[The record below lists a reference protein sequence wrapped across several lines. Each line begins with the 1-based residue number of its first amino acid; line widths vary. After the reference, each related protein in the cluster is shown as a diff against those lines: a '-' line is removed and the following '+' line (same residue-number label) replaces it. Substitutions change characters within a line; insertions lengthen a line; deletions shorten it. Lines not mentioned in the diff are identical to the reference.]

1 MVKANIVFS
10 RVGFRPSNPDVCR
23 RFLYNQ
29 FPSMNTPDLAHLFPA
44 DNGQIP
50 ADYRIEPIHQRE
62 YLLNGEMRPWDG
74 PVSDVYSPVCV
85 PDADGTLQRQLVGS
99 FPVTGPQQALE
110 ALEAAVA
117 AYDNGRGEWP
127 QMAVADRIACMETFV
142 GKMLEQKKLVV
153 NLIMWE
159 IGKNL
164 ADATKEFDRT
174 VTYIYDTIDTL
185 KNMDRNSSRF
195 RIEEGIIGQIRRSPL
210 GVVLAMGP
218 FNYPLNETYTTL
230 IPAILMG
237 NTILF
242 KTPKH
247 GSLLHYPLLEAFRS
261 SFPKGV
267 VNSLYGRGANVI
279 PPVMQSGKVN
289 VLTLIG
295 SSRVADELQRQHPKL
310 NRLRSIMSLDAKNAA
325 IILPDADLDVAVKEC
340 LLGSLS
346 FNGQRCTAIKIIW
359 AHRSIADEF
368 LKRFSPEVSKLK
380 PGMPWNAGVQITP
393 LPEPTKTQYLTDI
406 ITDAEAG
413 GASIVN
419 EGGGQTLASLFRP
432 AVVYPVKEG
441 MRLYREEQFGPVV
454 PVVVYDDVEEFIE
467 YLITDDHGM
476 QASIFGTDTTKIA
489 QLIDPLVNLVSRVN
503 INAQCQRGPDTF
515 PFTGRKDS
523 AEGTLS
529 VEDALRS
536 FSIRSA
542 VATKD
547 SEANKA
553 ILNDIVS
560 HHRSQFL
567 STNFI
572 F

>member
-1 MVKANIVFS
+1 MQGFS
-10 RVGFRPSNPDVCR
+10 LAD
-23 RFLYNQ
+23 RFPQ
-29 FPSMNTPDLAHLFPA
+29 DAS
-44 DNGQIP
+44 QIP
-50 ADYRIEPIHQRE
+50 AEYRIEPIHQRE
-62 YLLNGEMRPWDG
+62 YLLNGEMCPWNG
-74 PVSDVYSPVCV
+74 KVSDVYSPVCL
-85 PDADGTLQRQLVGS
+85 PDADGVLQRQLLGS
-99 FPVTGPQQALE
+99 FPVTGPEQALE
-110 ALEAAVA
+110 ALDAAVA

-127 QMAVADRIACMETFV
+127 QMSVAGRIQCMDTFV
-142 GKMLEQKKLVV
+142 GKMLEQRKLVI
-153 NLIMWE
+153 NLLMWE

-174 VTYIYDTIDTL
+174 VKYIYDTIDAL

-210 GVVLAMGP
+210 GVVLSMGP

-237 NTILF
+237 NTIVF

-247 GSLLHYPLLEAFRS
+247 GSLLHYPLLDAFRT

-267 VNSLYGRGANVI
+267 VNSLYGRGADVV
-279 PPVMQSGKVN
+279 PVVMRTGKIN
-289 VLTLIG
+289 VLTLIA
-295 SSRVADELQRQHPKL
+295 SSRVADELQRHHPKL

-359 AHRSIADEF
+359 AHRSIVDEF
-368 LKRFSPEVSKLK
+368 LKRFIPEVDKLK
-380 PGMPWNAGVQITP
+380 LGMPWDNGAQITP
-393 LPEPTKTQYLTDI
+393 LPELTKTGYLTDI
-406 ITDAEAG
+406 IADAEAG
-413 GASIVN
+413 GASILN
-419 EGGGQTLASLFRP
+419 EGGGEVTASIFKP
-432 AVVYPVKEG
+432 AVMYPVREG
-441 MRLYREEQFGPVV
+441 MRLYREEQFGPIV
-454 PVVVYDDVEEFIE
+454 PVVAYDDEEEFIQ

-476 QASIFGTDTTKIA
+476 QASIFGTDTDAIA
-489 QLIDPLVNLVSRVN
+489 RLIDPLVNLVSRVN

-547 SEANKA
+547 TDTNKA
-553 ILNDIVS
+553 ILNGIVS
-560 HHRSQFL
+560 ERKSEFL

>member
-1 MVKANIVFS
+1 
-10 RVGFRPSNPDVCR
+10 
-23 RFLYNQ
+23 
-29 FPSMNTPDLAHLFPA
+29 MNDPQLTRLFPA
-44 DNGQIP
+44 EDQIP
-50 ADYRIEPIHQRE
+50 ADYSIDPIHQRE
-62 YLLNGEMRPWDG
+62 YLLNGEMRQWNG
-74 PVSDVYSPVCV
+74 PVSEVYSPVCL
-85 PDADGTLQRQLVGS
+85 PTADGTLQRKLVGS
-99 FPVTGPQQALE
+99 FPVTGPAEALE

-127 QMAVADRIACMETFV
+127 QMAVAARIECMESFV
-142 GKMLEQKKLVV
+142 GKMLERKKLVV

-174 VTYIYDTIDTL
+174 IKYIYDTIDTL
-185 KNMDRNSSRF
+185 KTIDRNSSRF

-247 GSLLHYPLLEAFRS
+247 GSLLHYPLLEAFRT

-267 VNSLYGRGANVI
+267 VNSMYGRGADVI

-295 SSRVADELQRQHPKL
+295 SSRVADQLQRQHPKL

-325 IILPDADLDVAVKEC
+325 IILPDADLDVAVSEC

-359 AHRSIADEF
+359 VHRSVADDF
-368 LKRFSPEVSKLK
+368 LRRFSAQVSKLK
-380 PGMPWNAGVQITP
+380 PGMPWDAGVQITP
-393 LPEPTKTQYLTDI
+393 LPEPSKPDYLADCI
-406 ITDAEAG
+406 RDAEAN
-413 GASIVN
+413 GAKIMN
-419 EGGGQTLASLFRP
+419 EGGGEVAESLFKP

-441 MRLYREEQFGPVV
+441 MKLYREEQFGPIV
-454 PVVVYDDVEEFIE
+454 PVVPFDDTEEFID

-476 QASIFGTDTTKIA
+476 QASIFGTDTNAIA

-547 SEANKA
+547 TDANKE
-553 ILNDIVS
+553 ILNDIVG
-560 HHRSQFL
+560 HHKSEFL

>member
-1 MVKANIVFS
+1 MA
-10 RVGFRPSNPDVCR
+10 
-23 RFLYNQ
+23 L
-29 FPSMNTPDLAHLFPA
+29 TELFPA
-44 DNGQIP
+44 DLTQIP
-50 ADYRIEPIHQRE
+50 AQYRIEPIHQRE
-62 YLLNGEMRPWDG
+62 YLLNGEMKPWTG
-74 PVSDVYSPVCV
+74 KTAEVFSAVGM
-85 PDADGTLQRQLVGS
+85 PDSNGVWQRQLVGS
-99 FPVTGPQQALE
+99 YPVFGPTEAMAALD
-110 ALEAAVA
+110 AAVA

-127 QMAVADRIACMETFV
+127 QMSVAGRLECMDVFI
-142 GKMLEQKKLVV
+142 GKMLQQRTLVI

-174 VTYIYDTIDTL
+174 LKYIYDTIEAL
-185 KNMDRNSSRF
+185 KTMDRNSSQF

-210 GVVLAMGP
+210 GVVLSMGP

-247 GSLLHYPLLEAFRS
+247 GSLLHYPMLEAFRS

-267 VNSLYGRGANVI
+267 INSLYGRGADVI

-295 SSRVADELQRQHPKL
+295 SSRVADQLQRQHPKL
-310 NRLRSIMSLDAKNAA
+310 NRLRSVMSLDAKNAA
-325 IILPDADLDVAVKEC
+325 IILPDADLDVAVQEC

-359 AHRSIADEF
+359 AHRSIVDQF
-368 LKRFSPEVSKLK
+368 LAKFTPLVSNLKL
-380 PGMPWNAGVQITP
+380 GMPWTGGAQITP
-393 LPEPTKTQYLTDI
+393 LPEVGKTESMTAYI
-406 ITDAEAG
+406 RDAEAG
-413 GASIVN
+413 GASIMN
-419 EGGGQTLASLFRP
+419 EGGGQTEGSLFRP
-432 AVVYPVKEG
+432 AVMYPVREG
-441 MRLYREEQFGPVV
+441 MKLYRDEQFGPVV
-454 PVVVYDDVEEFIE
+454 PVVAYDEVEEFIE

-476 QASIFGTDTTKIA
+476 QASIFGTNTSAIA
-489 QLIDPLVNLVSRVN
+489 ALIDPLVNLVSRVN

-529 VEDALRS
+529 VDDALRS

-547 SEANKA
+547 TAANKA
-553 ILNDIVS
+553 ILNEIVS
-560 HHRSQFL
+560 EHKSGFL
-567 STNFI
+567 STKFI

>member
-1 MVKANIVFS
+1 
-10 RVGFRPSNPDVCR
+10 
-23 RFLYNQ
+23 
-29 FPSMNTPDLAHLFPA
+29 MNDAQLTSLFPA
-44 DNGQIP
+44 DNSQIP
-50 ADYRIEPIHQRE
+50 AEYRIEPIHQRE
-62 YLLNGEMRPWDG
+62 YLLNGEMRSWDG
-74 PVSDVYSPVCV
+74 PTADVYSPICL
-85 PDADGTLQRQLVGS
+85 PDANGTLQRQLVGS
-99 FPVTGPQQALE
+99 FPVTGPEQALE
-110 ALEAAVA
+110 ALNAAVA

-127 QMAVADRIACMETFV
+127 QMSTAGRIGCMETFI
-142 GKMLEQKKLVV
+142 GKMLEQRSLVI

-174 VTYIYDTIDTL
+174 VKYIYDTIDTL

-195 RIEEGIIGQIRRSPL
+195 RMEEGIIGQIRRSPL

-247 GSLLHYPLLEAFRS
+247 GSLLHYPLLEAFRT

-267 VNSLYGRGANVI
+267 VNSLYGRGANVV

-295 SSRVADELQRQHPKL
+295 SSKVADELQRQHPKL

-325 IILPDADLDVAVKEC
+325 IILPDADLDVAVSEC

-359 AHRSIADEF
+359 AHRSIADQF
-368 LKRFSPEVSKLK
+368 LAKFSPEVSKLK
-380 PGMPWNAGVQITP
+380 PGMPWQAGVQITP
-393 LPEPTKTQYLTDI
+393 LPEPTKTGYLTDI
-406 ITDAEAG
+406 IADAEAG
-413 GASIVN
+413 GASVVN
-419 EGGGQTLASLFRP
+419 EEGGKTVASLFKP

-441 MRLYREEQFGPVV
+441 MRLYREEQFGPVI
-454 PVVVYDDVEEFIE
+454 PVVVYDDTEEFIE

-489 QLIDPLVNLVSRVN
+489 ELIDPLVNLVSRVN

-547 SEANKA
+547 TAANKA
-553 ILNDIVS
+553 ILNEIVGEHKS
-560 HHRSQFL
+560 EFL

>member
-1 MVKANIVFS
+1 MNNDQLAQ
-10 RVGFRPSNPDVCR
+10 
-23 RFLYNQ
+23 L
-29 FPSMNTPDLAHLFPA
+29 FPSEN
-44 DNGQIP
+44 QIP
-50 ADYRIEPIHQRE
+50 SDYQIEPIHQRE
-62 YLLNGEMRPWDG
+62 YLINGEMRRWDG
-74 PVSDVYSPVCV
+74 AVSDVYSPVCI
-85 PDADGTLQRQLVGS
+85 AAEDGTLQRKLVGS
-99 FPVTGPQQALE
+99 FPVTTPKEALE
-110 ALEAAVA
+110 ALDAAVT

-127 QMAVADRIACMETFV
+127 MMSVSGRIACMETFI

-174 VTYIYDTIDTL
+174 VKYIYDTIDAL
-185 KNMDRNSSRF
+185 KDMDRSSSRF
-195 RIEEGIIGQIRRSPL
+195 RIEEGIIGQIRRAPL

-230 IPAILMG
+230 IPSILMG

-247 GSLLHYPLLEAFRS
+247 GSLLHYPLLEAFRT

-267 VNSLYGRGANVI
+267 VNSLYGRGADVV
-279 PPVMQSGKVN
+279 PPVMGSGKVN

-295 SSRVADELQRQHPKL
+295 SSKVADQLQRQHPKL
-310 NRLRSIMSLDAKNAA
+310 NRLRSILSLDAKNAA
-325 IILPDADLDVAVKEC
+325 IILPDADLDVAVNEC

-359 AHRSIADEF
+359 VHESIADAF
-368 LKRFSPEVSKLK
+368 LQKFSAEVSKQK
-380 PGMPWNAGVQITP
+380 PGMPWDNGVQITP
-393 LPEPTKTQYLTDI
+393 LPEPHKPDYLADCI
-406 ITDAEAG
+406 RDAEAG
-413 GASIVN
+413 GARVMN
-419 EGGGQTLASLFRP
+419 EGGGLVAESLFKP

-441 MRLYREEQFGPVV
+441 MKLYREEQFGPVI
-454 PVVVYDDVEEFIE
+454 PVVPFSDADAFLD

-476 QASIFGTDTTKIA
+476 QASIFGSDPNKIA
-489 QLIDPLVNLVSRVN
+489 ELIDPLVSLVCRVN

-536 FSIRSA
+536 FSIRA
-542 VATKD
+542 VVATKD
-547 SEANKA
+547 TQSNKE
-553 ILNDIVS
+553 ILNDIVGEHKS
-560 HHRSQFL
+560 GFL

>member
-1 MVKANIVFS
+1 MILTDF
-10 RVGFRPSNPDVCR
+10 
-23 RFLYNQ
+23 
-29 FPSMNTPDLAHLFPA
+29 FPNDA
-44 DNGQIP
+44 DQIP
-50 ADYRIEPIHQRE
+50 AAYRITPIHQRE
-62 YLLNGEMRPWDG
+62 YLLNGEMKPWTG
-74 PVSDVYSPVCV
+74 KVAEVYSPVSM
-85 PDADGTLQRQLVGS
+85 PDADGVLQRQLVGS
-99 FPVTGPQQALE
+99 FPVTGPEQAME

-127 QMAVADRIACMETFV
+127 QMPVAGRIACLETFI
-142 GKMLEQKKLVV
+142 GKMLTQRALVI
-153 NLIMWE
+153 NLLMWE

-174 VTYIYDTIDTL
+174 VKYMYDTINAL
-185 KNMDRNSSRF
+185 KDMDRNSARF
-195 RIEEGIIGQIRRSPL
+195 RVEEGIIGQIRRAPL
-210 GVVLAMGP
+210 GVVLSMGP

-247 GSLLHYPLLEAFRS
+247 GSLLHYPLLDAFRT

-267 VNSLYGRGANVI
+267 VNSLYGRGADVV
-279 PPVMQSGKVN
+279 PPVMQSGKIN
-289 VLTLIG
+289 VLTLIA
-295 SSRVADELQRQHPKL
+295 SSRVADELQRHHPKL
-310 NRLRSIMSLDAKNAA
+310 NRLRSVMSLDAKNAA
-325 IILPDADLDVAVKEC
+325 IILPDADLDVAVSEC

-359 AHRSIADEF
+359 AHRSIVDAF
-368 LKRFSPEVSKLK
+368 LEKFIPAVNALRL
-380 PGMPWNAGVQITP
+380 GMPWDNKVQITP
-393 LPEPTKTQYLTDI
+393 LPELTKTASMTNYI
-406 ITDAEAG
+406 RDAEAG
-413 GASIVN
+413 GASVMN
-419 EGGGQTLASLFRP
+419 EGGGQTDGSLFRP
-432 AVVYPVKEG
+432 AVVYPVREG
-441 MRLYREEQFGPVV
+441 MKLYREEQFGPVV
-454 PVVVYDDVEEFIE
+454 PVVAYDDVEEFID

-476 QASIFGTDTTKIA
+476 QASIFGQDTNAIA
-489 QLIDPLVNLVSRVN
+489 QLIDPLVTLVSRVN

-547 SEANKA
+547 TAANKL
-553 ILNDIVS
+553 ILNDIVAER
-560 HHRSQFL
+560 RSTFL
-567 STNFI
+567 STQFI

>member
-1 MVKANIVFS
+1 
-10 RVGFRPSNPDVCR
+10 
-23 RFLYNQ
+23 
-29 FPSMNTPDLAHLFPA
+29 MNDSQLSSLFPTE
-44 DNGQIP
+44 DQIP
-50 ADYRIEPIHQRE
+50 VEYRIEPIHQRE
-62 YLLNGEMRPWDG
+62 YLLNGEMRSWNGD
-74 PVSDVYSPVCV
+74 VSEVYSPVCI
-85 PDADGTLQRQLVGS
+85 PAADGTLQRKLVGS
-99 FPVTGPQQALE
+99 FPVTGPKEAME
-110 ALEAAVA
+110 ALDAAVA

-127 QMAVADRIACMETFV
+127 QMSVTNRIACMETFV

-164 ADATKEFDRT
+164 ADANKEFDRT

-340 LLGSLS
+340 LLGTLS

-368 LKRFSPEVSKLK
+368 LKRFNPEVSKLK

-393 LPEPTKTQYLTDI
+393 LPEPNKPQYLTDI
-406 ITDAEAG
+406 IADAQAG
-413 GASIVN
+413 GASVQN
-419 EGGGQTLASLFRP
+419 EGGGETEASLFLP
-432 AVVYPVKEG
+432 AVVYPVKDG
-441 MRLYREEQFGPVV
+441 MKLYREEQFGPVI
-454 PVVVYDDVEEFIE
+454 PVVAYDDVEEFIE

-476 QASIFGTDTTKIA
+476 QASIFGGDTTQIA
-489 QLIDPLVNLVSRVN
+489 HLIDPLVNLVSRVN

-547 SEANKA
+547 TDANKA

-560 HHRSQFL
+560 QHRSEFL

>member
-1 MVKANIVFS
+1 
-10 RVGFRPSNPDVCR
+10 
-23 RFLYNQ
+23 
-29 FPSMNTPDLAHLFPA
+29 MNDSKLSELFPTSA
-44 DNGQIP
+44 DQIP
-50 ADYRIEPIHQRE
+50 AEYHIEPIHQRE
-62 YLLNGEMRPWDG
+62 YLLDGEMRAWNG
-74 PVSDVYSPVCV
+74 PVSEVYSPVCL
-85 PDADGTLQRQLVGS
+85 PGPDGTLQRQLVGS
-99 FPVTGPQQALE
+99 FPVTGPTEAVE
-110 ALEAAVA
+110 ALNAAVA

-127 QMAVADRIACMETFV
+127 QMSVAGRIGCMETFI
-142 GKMLEQKKLVV
+142 GKMLEQRTLVI

-174 VTYIYDTIDTL
+174 VKYIYDTIDTL

-247 GSLLHYPLLEAFRS
+247 GSLLHYPLLEAFRT

-325 IILPDADLDVAVKEC
+325 IILPDADLNIAVQEC
-340 LLGSLS
+340 LLGTLS

-359 AHRSIADEF
+359 AHRSIVDKF
-368 LKRFSPEVSKLK
+368 LEQFGPEVSKLK
-380 PGMPWNAGVQITP
+380 PGMPWDAKVQITP
-393 LPEPTKTQYLTDI
+393 LPEPTKPEYLADI
-406 ITDAEAG
+406 IADAAAG

-419 EGGGQTLASLFRP
+419 EGGGETMASLFKP

-441 MRLYREEQFGPVV
+441 MKLYREEQFGPVI
-454 PVVVYDDVEEFIE
+454 PVVVYDDVEEFID

-476 QASIFGTDTTKIA
+476 QASIFGTDTTKIS

-547 SEANKA
+547 TASNKE
-553 ILNDIVS
+553 ILNEIVG
-560 HHRSQFL
+560 HHQSTFL

>member
-1 MVKANIVFS
+1 MVAAQS
-10 RVGFRPSNPDVCR
+10 PE
-23 RFLYNQ
+23 
-29 FPSMNTPDLAHLFPA
+29 LASLFPKDTA
-44 DNGQIP
+44 QIP
-50 ADYRIEPIHQRE
+50 SDFRIEPIHQRE
-62 YLLNGEMRPWDG
+62 YLLNGVMRQWTG
-74 PVSDVYSPVCV
+74 PVSEVYSPICI
-85 PDADGTLQRQLVGS
+85 PDADGTLKRQLVGS
-99 FPVTGPQQALE
+99 FPVTTPKEALE
-110 ALEAAVA
+110 ALDAAVA

-127 QMAVADRIACMETFV
+127 QMSVAGRIECMETFI
-142 GKMLEQKKLVV
+142 GKMLEQRKLVI

-174 VTYIYDTIDTL
+174 VKYIYDTIDTL

-247 GSLLHYPLLEAFRS
+247 GSLLHYPLLEAFRT

-267 VNSLYGRGANVI
+267 VNSLYGRGADVV

-295 SSRVADELQRQHPKL
+295 SSRVADQLQRQHPKL
-310 NRLRSIMSLDAKNAA
+310 NRLRSVMSLDAKNAA

-359 AHRSIADEF
+359 AHRSIVDEF
-368 LKRFSPEVSKLK
+368 LKRFNPEVSKQKL
-380 PGMPWNAGVQITP
+380 GMPWTDGTQITP
-393 LPEPTKTQYLTDI
+393 LPEPHKTEYLADI
-406 ITDAEAG
+406 IADAKVG

-419 EGGGQTLASLFRP
+419 ESGGEVMASLFKP

-441 MRLYREEQFGPVV
+441 MRLYREEQFGPVI
-454 PVVVYDDVEEFIE
+454 PVLPYDDEEEFID

-476 QASIFGTDTTKIA
+476 QASIFGTDTNAIA
-489 QLIDPLVNLVSRVN
+489 RLIDPLVNLVSRVN

-547 SEANKA
+547 TGANKQ
-553 ILNDIVS
+553 ILNDIVG
-560 HHRSQFL
+560 HHKSEFL

>member
-1 MVKANIVFS
+1 MT
-10 RVGFRPSNPDVCR
+10 NP
-23 RFLYNQ
+23 Q
-29 FPSMNTPDLAHLFPA
+29 LASLFPG
-44 DNGQIP
+44 DESQIP
-50 ADYRIEPIHQRE
+50 ANYRIEPIHQRQ
-62 YLLNGEMRPWDG
+62 YLINGEMRQWDG
-74 PVSDVYSPVCV
+74 PVSDVYSPICLPAANGALERV
-85 PDADGTLQRQLVGS
+85 LVGS
-99 FPVTGPQQALE
+99 YPVTGPKE
-110 ALEAAVA
+110 ALDALDAAVA
-117 AYDNGRGEWP
+117 AYDNGRGQWP
-127 QMAVADRIACMETFV
+127 TMSVADRIKCMETFV
-142 GKMLEQKKLVV
+142 GKMLEKKELVV

-174 VTYIYDTIDTL
+174 AKYIYDTIDTL

-247 GSLLHYPLLEAFRS
+247 GSLLHYPLLEAFQT

-267 VNSLYGRGANVI
+267 VNSLYGRGANVV
-279 PPVMQSGKVN
+279 PPVMQSGKIN

-325 IILPDADLDVAVKEC
+325 IILPDADLDVAVSEC

-346 FNGQRCTAIKIIW
+346 FNGQRCTAIKIVW
-359 AHRSIADEF
+359 AHSSIVDEF
-368 LKRFSPEVSKLK
+368 LKRFSTAVNKLK
-380 PGMPWNAGVQITP
+380 LGMPWMAGAQITP
-393 LPEPTKTQYLTDI
+393 LPEPTKTQYLAEI
-406 ITDAEAG
+406 IADAQAK
-413 GASIVN
+413 GAAIVN
-419 EGGGQTLASLFRP
+419 EGGGEMIASLFQP
-432 AVVYPVKEG
+432 AVVYPVSEG
-441 MRLYREEQFGPVV
+441 MRLYREEQFGPVI
-454 PVVVYDDVEEFIE
+454 PVVPFSDTDEFID

-476 QASIFGTDTTKIA
+476 QASIFGTDTNEIA
-489 QLIDPLVNLVSRVN
+489 KLIDPLVNLVSRVN

-547 SEANKA
+547 TEANKH
-553 ILNDIVS
+553 ILNEIVREHKS
-560 HHRSQFL
+560 EFL

>member
-1 MVKANIVFS
+1 M
-10 RVGFRPSNPDVCR
+10 D
-23 RFLYNQ
+23 NQ
-29 FPSMNTPDLAHLFPA
+29 QLAALFPGT
-44 DNGQIP
+44 DDQIP
-50 ADYRIEPIHQRE
+50 VDYRIEPIHQRE

-74 PVSDVYSPVCV
+74 PVSEVYSPVCL
-85 PDADGTLQRQLVGS
+85 PDSQADTSADSLQRKLVGS
-99 FPVTGPQQALE
+99 FPVTGPDEALE

-127 QMAVADRIACMETFV
+127 QMAVAGRIACMETFV

-159 IGKNL
+159 IGKTL

-174 VTYIYDTIDTL
+174 VKYIYDTIDTL

-247 GSLLHYPLLEAFRS
+247 GSLLHYPLLEAFRT

-279 PPVMQSGKVN
+279 PPVMKSGKVN

-340 LLGSLS
+340 LLGALS

-368 LKRFSPEVSKLK
+368 LRRFSPEVSKLK
-380 PGMPWNAGVQITP
+380 LGMPWEADVQITP

-406 ITDAEAG
+406 IADAKAG

-419 EGGGQTLASLFRP
+419 EGGGETVASLFRP
-432 AVVYPVKEG
+432 AVVYPVHDG
-441 MRLYREEQFGPVV
+441 MRLYREEQFGPVI
-454 PVVVYDDVEEFIE
+454 PVVPFDDDDEFID

-476 QASIFGTDTTKIA
+476 QASIFGSNTDAIA

-547 SEANKA
+547 TAANKE

-560 HHRSQFL
+560 QRKSEFL
-567 STNFI
+567 STSFI

>member
-1 MVKANIVFS
+1 M
-10 RVGFRPSNPDVCR
+10 SNPE
-23 RFLYNQ
+23 
-29 FPSMNTPDLAHLFPA
+29 LAHLFPA
-44 DNGQIP
+44 DNSQIP
-50 ADYRIEPIHQRE
+50 ADYRIDPIHQRE
-62 YLLNGEMRPWDG
+62 YLLNGDMKPWDG

-85 PDADGTLQRQLVGS
+85 PDANGKLQRQLVGS

-110 ALEAAVA
+110 ALDAAVA
-117 AYDNGRGEWP
+117 AYNNGRGEWP

-142 GKMLEQKKLVV
+142 GKMLEQKKVVV

-185 KNMDRNSSRF
+185 KTMDRNSSRF
-195 RIEEGIIGQIRRSPL
+195 RMEEGIIGQIRRSPL

-247 GSLLHYPLLEAFRS
+247 GSLLHYPLLEAFRT

-359 AHRSIADEF
+359 AHRSIADAF
-368 LKRFSPEVSKLK
+368 LAKFSPEVSNLK
-380 PGMPWNAGVQITP
+380 PGMPWDGGVQITP

-406 ITDAEAG
+406 IADAQAG
-413 GASIVN
+413 GASVVN
-419 EGGGQTLASLFRP
+419 EGGGETEASLFRP
-432 AVVYPVKEG
+432 AVVCPVKEG

-454 PVVVYDDVEEFIE
+454 PVVVYDDVEEFID

-476 QASIFGTDTTKIA
+476 QASIFGTDTTKIS

-547 SEANKA
+547 SATNKA

-567 STNFI
+567 STSFI

>member
-1 MVKANIVFS
+1 
-10 RVGFRPSNPDVCR
+10 
-23 RFLYNQ
+23 
-29 FPSMNTPDLAHLFPA
+29 MNTAQSSSLSTLFPA
-44 DNGQIP
+44 DVSQIP
-50 ADYRIEPIHQRE
+50 ATYRIDPIHQRE
-62 YLLNGEMRPWDG
+62 YLLNGEMRQWNG
-74 PVSDVYSPVCV
+74 KVSEVYSPVCV
-85 PDADGTLQRQLVGS
+85 RDDDGTLQRQLVGS
-99 FPVTGPQQALE
+99 YPVAGPAEALE
-110 ALEAAVA
+110 ALDAAVA

-142 GKMLEQKKLVV
+142 GKMLEQRTLVI

-174 VTYIYDTIDTL
+174 AKYVYDTIDTL
-185 KNMDRNSSRF
+185 KNMDRASSRF

-247 GSLLHYPLLEAFRS
+247 GSLLHYPLLEAFRT

-267 VNSLYGRGANVI
+267 VNSLYGRGAVVV

-359 AHRSIADEF
+359 AHRSIVDEF
-368 LKRFSPEVSKLK
+368 LRRFTPEVSKLK
-380 PGMPWNAGVQITP
+380 AGMPWDSGTQITP
-393 LPEPTKTQYLTDI
+393 LPEPAKTQYLADI
-406 ITDAEAG
+406 IADAEAG
-413 GASIVN
+413 GAAIVN
-419 EGGGQTLASLFRP
+419 EGGGETLESLFRP

-454 PVVVYDDVEEFIE
+454 PVVAYDDEEEFIQ

-476 QASIFGTDTTKIA
+476 QASVFGTDADAIA
-489 QLIDPLVNLVSRVN
+489 RLIDPLVNLVSRVN

-547 SEANKA
+547 TSDNKA
-553 ILNDIVS
+553 ILNDIVGQHKS
-560 HHRSQFL
+560 EFL

>member
-1 MVKANIVFS
+1 
-10 RVGFRPSNPDVCR
+10 
-23 RFLYNQ
+23 
-29 FPSMNTPDLAHLFPA
+29 MNNDQLAQLFPA
-44 DNGQIP
+44 EDQIP
-50 ADYRIEPIHQRE
+50 AEYRIEPIHQRE
-62 YLLNGEMRPWDG
+62 YLINGEMRRWDG
-74 PVSDVYSPVCV
+74 AVSDVYSPVCL
-85 PDADGTLQRQLVGS
+85 PAEDGTLQRKLVGS
-99 FPVTGPQQALE
+99 FPVTTPKEALE

-127 QMAVADRIACMETFV
+127 MMSVAGRIACMETFI

-174 VTYIYDTIDTL
+174 IKYIYDTIDAL
-185 KNMDRNSSRF
+185 KDMDRASSRF
-195 RIEEGIIGQIRRSPL
+195 RIEEGIIGQIRRAPL

-230 IPAILMG
+230 IPSILMG

-247 GSLLHYPLLEAFRS
+247 GSLLHYPLLEAFRT

-267 VNSLYGRGANVI
+267 VNSLYGRGADVV
-279 PPVMQSGKVN
+279 PPVMGSGKVN

-295 SSRVADELQRQHPKL
+295 SSKVADQLQRQHPKL
-310 NRLRSIMSLDAKNAA
+310 NRLRSILSLDAKNAA

-359 AHRSIADEF
+359 VHQAVADAF
-368 LKRFSPEVSKLK
+368 LQKFSAEVSKQK
-380 PGMPWNAGVQITP
+380 PGMPWDEGVQITP
-393 LPEPTKTQYLTDI
+393 LPEPHKPDYLAECI
-406 ITDAEAG
+406 QDAEAG
-413 GASIVN
+413 GAKVMN
-419 EGGGQTLASLFRP
+419 EGGGLVAESLFKP

-441 MRLYREEQFGPVV
+441 MKLYREEQFGPVI
-454 PVVVYDDVEEFIE
+454 PVVPFEDTDAFID

-476 QASIFGTDTTKIA
+476 QASIFGSDPDKIA
-489 QLIDPLVNLVSRVN
+489 ELIDPLVSLVCRVN

-536 FSIRSA
+536 FSIRA
-542 VATKD
+542 VVATKD
-547 SEANKA
+547 TQSNKD
-553 ILNDIVS
+553 ILNDIVGEHKS
-560 HHRSQFL
+560 GFL

>member
-1 MVKANIVFS
+1 MTK
-10 RVGFRPSNPDVCR
+10 
-23 RFLYNQ
+23 
-29 FPSMNTPDLAHLFPA
+29 TPVSDLADLFPTDA
-44 DNGQIP
+44 SQIP
-50 ADYRIEPIHQRE
+50 ARFRIEPIHQRE
-62 YLLNGEMRPWDG
+62 YLLNGEMKPWMG
-74 PVSDVYSPVCV
+74 KVSEVYSPVCIA
-85 PDADGTLQRQLVGS
+85 DADGVLQRQLVGS
-99 FPVTGPQQALE
+99 FPVTGPKEALE
-110 ALEAAVA
+110 ALDAAVQ

-127 QMAVADRIACMETFV
+127 QMGVADRIACMETFV
-142 GKMLEQKKLVV
+142 GKMLEQKELVV

-159 IGKNL
+159 IGKTL

-174 VTYIYDTIDTL
+174 AKYIYDTIDTL

-210 GVVLAMGP
+210 GVVLSMGP

-247 GSLLHYPLLEAFRS
+247 GSLLHYPLLDAFRT

-267 VNSLYGRGANVI
+267 VNSLYGRGANVV

-295 SSRVADELQRQHPKL
+295 SSKVADELQRQHPKL
-310 NRLRSIMSLDAKNAA
+310 NRLRSVMSLDAKNAA
-325 IILPDADLDVAVKEC
+325 IILPDADLNVAVKEC

-359 AHRSIADEF
+359 AHRSVVGEF
-368 LKRFSPEVSKLK
+368 LKRFAPEVSKLK
-380 PGMPWNAGVQITP
+380 PGMPWADGANITP
-393 LPEPTKTQYLTDI
+393 LPEPAKTQYLTDI
-406 ITDAEAG
+406 IADATAG

-419 EGGGQTLASLFRP
+419 EGGGETVASLFKP

-489 QLIDPLVNLVSRVN
+489 ELIDPLVNLVSRVN

-547 SEANKA
+547 TSENKA
-553 ILNDIVS
+553 ILNEIVGEHKS
-560 HHRSQFL
+560 EFL
-567 STNFI
+567 STSFI

>member
-1 MVKANIVFS
+1 
-10 RVGFRPSNPDVCR
+10 
-23 RFLYNQ
+23 
-29 FPSMNTPDLAHLFPA
+29 
-44 DNGQIP
+44 
-50 ADYRIEPIHQRE
+50 
-62 YLLNGEMRPWDG
+62 
-74 PVSDVYSPVCV
+74 
-85 PDADGTLQRQLVGS
+85 
-99 FPVTGPQQALE
+99 
-110 ALEAAVA
+110 
-117 AYDNGRGEWP
+117 
-127 QMAVADRIACMETFV
+127 
-142 GKMLEQKKLVV
+142 
-153 NLIMWE
+153 
-159 IGKNL
+159 
-164 ADATKEFDRT
+164 
-174 VTYIYDTIDTL
+174 
-185 KNMDRNSSRF
+185 
-195 RIEEGIIGQIRRSPL
+195 
-210 GVVLAMGP
+210 
-218 FNYPLNETYTTL
+218 
-230 IPAILMG
+230 MG

-267 VNSLYGRGANVI
+267 VNSMYGRGADVI

-295 SSRVADELQRQHPKL
+295 SSRVADQLQRQHPKL

-325 IILPDADLDVAVKEC
+325 IILPDADLDVAVSEC
-340 LLGSLS
+340 LLGTLS

-359 AHRSIADEF
+359 VHRSVADEF
-368 LKRFSPEVSKLK
+368 LRRFGPAVSKLK
-380 PGMPWNAGVQITP
+380 PGMPWEPGAQITP
-393 LPEPTKTQYLTDI
+393 LPEPTKPDYLAECI
-406 ITDAEAG
+406 QDAQAN
-413 GASIVN
+413 GASIIN
-419 EGGGQTLASLFRP
+419 EDGGEVAESLFKP

-441 MRLYREEQFGPVV
+441 MKLYREEQFGPII
-454 PVVVYDDVEEFIE
+454 PVVAFDDEEEFIH

-476 QASIFGTDTTKIA
+476 QASIFGTDTNAIA
-489 QLIDPLVNLVSRVN
+489 KLIDPLVNLVSRVN

-547 SEANKA
+547 TDANKD
-553 ILNDIVS
+553 ILNEIVGEHKS
-560 HHRSQFL
+560 TFL

>member
-1 MVKANIVFS
+1 MAAQLPAS
-10 RVGFRPSNPDVCR
+10 
-23 RFLYNQ
+23 
-29 FPSMNTPDLAHLFPA
+29 LFPA
-44 DNGQIP
+44 DASQIP
-50 ADYRIEPIHQRE
+50 APYRIEPIHQRE
-62 YLLNGEMRPWDG
+62 YLLNGEMRPWHG
-74 PVSDVYSPVCV
+74 PVSEVYSPVCL
-85 PDADGTLQRQLVGS
+85 PQSGTTNLQRQLVGS
-99 FPVTGPQQALE
+99 YPVAGPQQALE
-110 ALEAAVA
+110 ALDAAVT

-127 QMAVADRIACMETFV
+127 QMSVAGRIACMETFV
-142 GKMLEQKKLVV
+142 GKMLTQRSLVI

-185 KNMDRNSSRF
+185 KNMDRASSRF
-195 RIEEGIIGQIRRSPL
+195 RMEEGIIGQIRRSPL
-210 GVVLAMGP
+210 GVVLSMGP

-247 GSLLHYPLLEAFRS
+247 GSLLHYPLLDAFRT

-267 VNSLYGRGANVI
+267 VNSLYGRGADVV
-279 PPVMQSGKVN
+279 PPVMQSGKIN

-310 NRLRSIMSLDAKNAA
+310 NRLRSVMSLDAKNAA
-325 IILPDADLDVAVKEC
+325 IILPDADLGVAVNEC

-359 AHRSIADEF
+359 AHRSIVDAF
-368 LKRFSPEVSKLK
+368 LEQFSARVSQLK
-380 PGMPWNAGVQITP
+380 MGMPWDDGAQITP
-393 LPEPTKTQYLTDI
+393 LPEPAKIAYLAGI
-406 ITDAEAG
+406 IADAEAG
-413 GASIVN
+413 GASVVN
-419 EGGGQTLASLFRP
+419 EGGGEVAASLFKP
-432 AVVYPVKEG
+432 AVVYPVRDG
-441 MRLYREEQFGPVV
+441 MRLYREEQFGPIV
-454 PVVVYDDVEEFIE
+454 PVVVYEDEEEFIQ

-476 QASIFGTDTTKIA
+476 QASIFGTDTAAIA
-489 QLIDPLVNLVSRVN
+489 RLIDPLVNLVSRVN

-542 VATKD
+542 VATKNTPD
-547 SEANKA
+547 NKT
-553 ILNDIVS
+553 ILNEIVS
-560 HHRSQFL
+560 NHQSVFL